1 MNVLENVV
9 DVETTIKERK
19 RQEEERK
26 RKEEEERKRKA
37 EKDVLNALRI
47 ASAIFGFF

>member
-1 MNVLENVV
+1 MLENVV
-9 DVETTIKERK
+9 DVNTTIKERK

-26 RKEEEERKRKA
+26 RQEEEERKRKE
-37 EKDVLNALRI
+37 EKEVLKALRI